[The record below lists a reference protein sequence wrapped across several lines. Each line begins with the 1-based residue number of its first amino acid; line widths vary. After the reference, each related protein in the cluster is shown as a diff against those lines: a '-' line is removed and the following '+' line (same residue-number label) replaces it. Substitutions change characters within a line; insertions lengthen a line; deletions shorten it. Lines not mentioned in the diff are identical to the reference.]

1 MVLAVKCF
9 WKYQDRTCVFRRTR
23 MATAWP
29 QSKPGVPGPYRPVGQ
44 SVFGSQAFSLFC
56 PSPKDDIDT
65 ETELHLVISLA
76 KNSQQAQPH

>member
-1 MVLAVKCF
+1 
-9 WKYQDRTCVFRRTR
+9 

-65 ETELHLVISLA
+65 ETELRLSLRILDAIPVGYHHLNLVPL
-76 KNSQQAQPH
+76 K

>member
-1 MVLAVKCF
+1 MWCLKLE
-9 WKYQDRTCVFRRTR
+9 VFMEVSRSYLH
-23 MATAWP
+23 AWTPAP

-44 SVFGSQAFSLFC
+44 SVGSQAFSLFC

-65 ETELHLVISLA
+65 ETELHLVIGLA